1 MLICHYICCMWSNQV
16 REFKFQYIIFK
27 RKEIMYVS
35 PYHLNHEC
43 DKTEHVI
50 QEQQSL

>member
-1 MLICHYICCMWSNQV
+1 
-16 REFKFQYIIFK
+16 
-27 RKEIMYVS
+27 MYVS